1 MWVWPKHGSS
11 NRSAFMDLKNGRYLL
26 DIVKSFNKHLLDSL
40 TDWLTGVYEPCQI
53 SSMVSSL
60 VCDNKTRQISKEFF
74 LSMLLLAL
82 LFITVLK
89 RSTIIGLNGCQKKLK
104 VYLICISIVLTVGR
118 QNGWIA
124 QTNIMLCF
132 YIVPPPSPVFHLC
145 CIKATKQG
153 EREKRVIVMRR
164 ERKK

>member
-11 NRSAFMDLKNGRYLL
+11 NRSVFMDLKNGRYLL

-118 QNGWIA
+118 QKWLNSSNKYYA
-124 QTNIMLCF
+124 LLLYC
-132 YIVPPPSPVFHLC
+132 PPPFS
-145 CIKATKQG
+145 CISF
-153 EREKRVIVMRR
+153 VLY
-164 ERKK
+164 